1 MTNEGGAG
9 APLTT
14 ITLCS
19 YRGGAQFWAF
29 NKMGSAPLALA
40 RVPGLR
46 FWKLLG
52 TGRGQGFTLRP
63 DLSRYGLLGVWET
76 AAAADDFFARARL
89 IRDYRQHAHEIY
101 TVRLRAFQA
110 HGQWSGSNPF
120 LPLMAPPPAA
130 APVAVLTRARIR
142 LRQLAAFWRAVPATT
157 RALTEAPGLLA
168 SIGIGEIPFTHPA
181 TFSIWRDADEMR
193 RFAYG
198 TRAHREV
205 IRRRAAESWYREEL
219 FARFRILGSEGE
231 WDGRDPLASHL
242 SQDDGAAR
250 QLTS

>member
-1 MTNEGGAG
+1 MTNEGGA

-19 YRGGAQFWAF
+19 YRGGARFWAF
-29 NKMGSAPLALA
+29 NKMGSAPRALK

-76 AAAADDFFARARL
+76 AAAADDFFAHARL
-89 IRDYRQHAHEIY
+89 MQDYRQHAHEVF

-110 HGQWSGSNPF
+110 HGAWSGGNPF
-120 LPLMAPPPAA
+120 LPLVAPPPPA

-142 LRQLAAFWRAVPATT
+142 LSQLAAFWRAVPATT
-157 RALTEAPGLLA
+157 RALEKAPGLLV

-181 TFSIWRDADEMR
+181 TFSIWHDGGEMR

-198 TRAHREV
+198 TSAHREV
-205 IRRRAAESWYREEL
+205 IRRRAAEAWYSEEL
-219 FARFRILGSEGE
+219 FARFSIVASEGT
-231 WDGRDPLASHL
+231 WGGRNPLALHSHQSDSAPRAL
-242 SQDDGAAR
+242 AS
-250 QLTS
+250 

>member
-1 MTNEGGAG
+1 MTNEGGAE

-29 NKMGSAPLALA
+29 NKMGSAPRALA

-76 AAAADDFFARARL
+76 AAAAENFFASARL
-89 IRDYRQHAHEIY
+89 MRDYRQHAQEIF

-120 LPLMAPPPAA
+120 LSLSAPPPAG
-130 APVAVLTRARIR
+130 APVAVLTRATIR

-157 RALTEAPGLLA
+157 RALDAAPGLLA

-181 TFSIWRDADEMR
+181 TFSLWRSADEMR

-205 IRRRAAESWYREEL
+205 IRRRADEGWYREEL
-219 FARFRILGSEGE
+219 FARFCILGSEGQ
-231 WDGRDPLASHL
+231 WGGRDPLASYLHQSDSATPL
-242 SQDDGAAR
+242 LVS
-250 QLTS
+250 